1 MGLLNKKLKAAV
13 AATSPEG
20 FGSIAA
26 SCKKSADKMRDA
38 AALLDQAG
46 EAYAA
51 GDPVK
56 GHNLFKNSEEA
67 FTKK

>member
-1 MGLLNKKLKAAV
+1 MGIFNKKLKAAV

-26 SCKKSADKMRDA
+26 SCKKSANRMKDA
-38 AALLDQAG
+38 AALLDRAG

-51 GDPVK
+51 SDPIR
-56 GHNLFKNSEEA
+56 GHSLLKKSEEA
-67 FTKK
+67 FTKE

>member
-1 MGLLNKKLKAAV
+1 MGIFNKKLKATV

-20 FGSIAA
+20 FVSIAA
-26 SCKKSADKMRDA
+26 NCKKSANKMRDA

-46 EAYAA
+46 EAYAV

-56 GHNLFKNSEEA
+56 GHNLFKKSEEA
-67 FTKK
+67 FAKE